1 MPVNGLYRPPANIN
15 TWHYR
20 GGLQGFGS
28 NANLAYTIDP
38 VTGEQIPVVW
48 GTDQYG
54 NPVLVNPDNQ
64 APWYSSLLSQG
75 IQATSNIFGSG
86 RPSYSP
92 GYNLPY
98 GYTPTATASPNP
110 NSIAAGLGIST
121 QTLWLIGIGAIIFL
135 FGKRR

>member
-20 GGLQGFGS
+20 GGLQGFGGPQVV
-28 NANLAYTIDP
+28 YTIDP
-38 VTGEQIPVVW
+38 VTQEQTPYVV
-48 GTDQYG
+48 GTDSNN
-54 NPVLVNPDNQ
+54 NPVLLDPSSV
-64 APWYSSLLSQG
+64 APYWLSTINAG
-75 IQATSNIFGSG
+75 IDATKSIFGSG

-92 GYNLPY
+92 GYNLPF